1 MFCHDG
7 TTIYYPTGPGRVH
20 MITIAALADCDGS
33 DEDLSDSTSI
43 GDLADLVVNVLQTGD
58 ARWFGS
64 TPEVH
69 VVPRSWP
76 MVHIEENGVITDA
89 PHLVATAADFHDV
102 LELWADWCD
111 RDAARLDSLE
121 GPAPDEEAEGIL
133 ERLRKAISHR
143 PAQRAAAA
151 TLLASAEAAA

>member
-33 DEDLSDSTSI
+33 DEDLSDSTAV
-43 GDLADLVVNVLQTGD
+43 GELCDLVENVLHAGD
-58 ARWFGS
+58 ARTFGGRLDI
-64 TPEVH
+64 H
-69 VVPRSWP
+69 IVPRSWP
-76 MVHIEENGVITDA
+76 RVHVEENGVITDA
-89 PHLVATAADFHDV
+89 PHLVATAQDFVDA
-102 LELWADWCD
+102 LEQWADWCD